1 MINSK
6 ELTCFKS
13 YDIRGRI
20 GEELNQDIAYRI
32 GRATAQSLDT
42 NTLVLGFDARA
53 TSPEL
58 ARALAQGVCDAGSDV
73 LDLGLA
79 GTEEMYAAVSE
90 FGADAGVEV
99 TASHNPID
107 YNGMKIVKRQ
117 SKPLSDQ
124 EFSNIKYTAERNH
137 FATSKLYGKIIDK
150 KRAARENYIEKVIS
164 FVDLAWLL
172 PLKIAINSG
181 NGAAGPT
188 IDALRKKM
196 EEKFVKTNFVYLNHN
211 PDSSFPKGSQSSP

>member
-13 YDIRGRI
+13 YDIRGKI

-32 GRATAQSLDT
+32 GRHSTTIFRYKYFSFS
-42 NTLVLGFDARA
+42 FDARA
-53 TSPEL
+53 TSLEL

-99 TASHNPID
+99 TSHNPID

-117 SKPLSDQ
+117 SKP
-124 EFSNIKYTAERNH
+124 
-137 FATSKLYGKIIDK
+137 
-150 KRAARENYIEKVIS
+150 
-164 FVDLAWLL
+164 
-172 PLKIAINSG
+172 
-181 NGAAGPT
+181 
-188 IDALRKKM
+188 
-196 EEKFVKTNFVYLNHN
+196 
-211 PDSSFPKGSQSSP
+211 